1 VRWLKLTTISQREAS
16 LEDVELAGFS
26 TGRLKLRRDKKMWS
40 TLKIVGK
47 TFSTRKILVERNER
61 EGTIARAAWMLSE
74 EVPRERFNQ

>member
-1 VRWLKLTTISQREAS
+1 
-16 LEDVELAGFS
+16 
-26 TGRLKLRRDKKMWS
+26 MWS

-47 TFSTRKILVERNER
+47 TFSTRNILEERNER